1 MTEWWT
7 YRLQDFLMFA
17 PRTYYRLFELAN
29 AELWP
34 LHLLA
39 LAIGAAILALLAWPR
54 RLHGAEV
61 ACVLLVLPWLW
72 VGWAFLWQRY
82 APINWAAA
90 TMAMLFALE
99 GALLLLRAAFA
110 DTSLPVVPVW
120 RRRVGCGLW
129 VFALVLHPL
138 LAPAFGRP
146 WMQAEW
152 FGIAPDPTV
161 LATLGLLLMVP
172 AARAEST
179 PLRVLQG
186 STWCV
191 PLLWCLASGATL
203 WAMGSAEAG
212 LMPAAAAVALATV
225 WRSRSAAA

>member
-29 AELWP
+29 AEQWP

-54 RLHGAEV
+54 WRHGEAV
-61 ACVLLVLPWLW
+61 ACALLALPWLW

-90 TMAMLFALE
+90 VMAMLFVLE
-99 GALLLLRAAFA
+99 AALLL
-110 DTSLPVVPVW
+110 
-120 RRRVGCGLW
+120 
-129 VFALVLHPL
+129 
-138 LAPAFGRP
+138 
-146 WMQAEW
+146 
-152 FGIAPDPTV
+152 
-161 LATLGLLLMVP
+161 
-172 AARAEST
+172 ARAGARRGAAGCAGGVAASRR
-179 PLRVLQG
+179 LRPVAVCAGAASAAGAGAGAAVAAGRVVRHRARPHGARHPRLAAACACQPYAQRTSARAGVL
-186 STWCV
+186 SWCV

-203 WAMGSAEAG
+203 WAMGSSEAW
-212 LMPAAAAVALATV
+212 LMPASAAAALGTV
-225 WRSRSAAA
+225 WRSRRPAA

>member
-1 MTEWWT
+1 MSEWWT

-34 LHLLA
+34 LHMLA
-39 LAIGAAILALLAWPR
+39 LGIGAAILALLARPR
-54 RLHGAEV
+54 RPHGVDV

-82 APINWAAA
+82 APINWVAAA
-90 TMAMLFALE
+90 MAILFALE

-110 DTSLPVVPVW
+110 DTPPPAVSAW

-129 VFALVLHPL
+129 LYALVLHPL
-138 LAPAFGRP
+138 MAPALGRP
-146 WMQAEW
+146 WLQAEW

-161 LATLGLLLMVP
+161 LATLGLLLLAP
-172 AARAEST
+172 ASRALGAATRLLAAAS
-179 PLRVLQG
+179 
-186 STWCV
+186 WCV
-191 PLLWCLASGATL
+191 PLLWCLASGVTL
-203 WAMGSAEAG
+203 WAMGSAEAW
-212 LMPAAAAVALATV
+212 LMPAAAAAALTIT
-225 WRSRSAAA
+225 WRSRRPPV